1 MNQKQ
6 KKKWKILEEEGQTS
20 LKAVRLDIEKLV
32 RLHSLAMSE
41 FAWNRVV
48 SRQLPFG
55 VIGVFFFF
63 QGKSLIERYPSF
75 LIIKIN
81 PPPLPRRFSPKSQL
95 VSVWRRRG
103 GGKGREGGGSGVVR
117 ILSRNVL
124 LMRFN
129 TLLLKRPLS
138 TQEKK

>member
-1 MNQKQ
+1 M
-6 KKKWKILEEEGQTS
+6 EEEGQTS

-63 QGKSLIERYPSF
+63 QRKSLIERYPSF

-81 PPPLPRRFSPKSQL
+81 PPPLPRHFSPKSQL

-103 GGKGREGGGSGVVR
+103 GGEGEGGGGEAVW
-117 ILSRNVL
+117 
-124 LMRFN
+124 
-129 TLLLKRPLS
+129 
-138 TQEKK
+138 

>member
-1 MNQKQ
+1 M
-6 KKKWKILEEEGQTS
+6 EEEGQTS

-81 PPPLPRRFSPKSQL
+81 PPPLPRHFSPKSQL

-103 GGKGREGGGSGVVR
+103 GGEGEGGGG
-117 ILSRNVL
+117 
-124 LMRFN
+124 
-129 TLLLKRPLS
+129 KRCGEDSIEKRAPDEVQHFAPKMPLS

>member
-1 MNQKQ
+1 M
-6 KKKWKILEEEGQTS
+6 EEEGQTS
-20 LKAVRLDIEKLV
+20 LM
-32 RLHSLAMSE
+32 MSE

-81 PPPLPRRFSPKSQL
+81 PPPLPRHFSPKFTASQC
-95 VSVWRRRG
+95 VEEEG
-103 GGKGREGGGSGVVR
+103 GGKGREGGKRCGEDSIEKRAPDEVQH
-117 ILSRNVL
+117 
-124 LMRFN
+124 F
-129 TLLLKRPLS
+129 TPKRPLS

>member
-1 MNQKQ
+1 M
-6 KKKWKILEEEGQTS
+6 EEEGQTS

-81 PPPLPRRFSPKSQL
+81 PPPLPRHFSPKSQL

-103 GGKGREGGGSGVVR
+103 GGRGGRGGGSGVVR

-129 TLLLKRPLS
+129 TLLLKGLFPLRRRNS
-138 TQEKK
+138 TMLQNVRES

>member
-1 MNQKQ
+1 M
-6 KKKWKILEEEGQTS
+6 EEEGQTS

-63 QGKSLIERYPSF
+63 SRKKRLIERYPSF

-81 PPPLPRRFSPKSQL
+81 PPPLPRHFSPKSQL

-103 GGKGREGGGSGVVR
+103 GRGGRGGSGVVR

-129 TLLLKRPLS
+129 TLLLKGLFPLRRRNS
-138 TQEKK
+138 TMLQNVRES

>member
-1 MNQKQ
+1 M
-6 KKKWKILEEEGQTS
+6 EEEGQTS

-81 PPPLPRRFSPKSQL
+81 PPPLPRHFSPKSQL

-103 GGKGREGGGSGVVR
+103 GGEGEGGGGSGVVR

-129 TLLLKRPLS
+129 TLLLKGLFPLRRRNS
-138 TQEKK
+138 TMLQNVRES

>member
-1 MNQKQ
+1 M
-6 KKKWKILEEEGQTS
+6 EEESQTS

-75 LIIKIN
+75 LIKKIN
-81 PPPLPRRFSPKSQL
+81 PPPLPRHFSPKSQL

-103 GGKGREGGGSGVVR
+103 GEREGGKGRGGRGGR
-117 ILSRNVL
+117 GG
-124 LMRFN
+124 
-129 TLLLKRPLS
+129 KRCGEDS
-138 TQEKK
+138 IEKRAPDEVQHCS

>member
-1 MNQKQ
+1 M
-6 KKKWKILEEEGQTS
+6 EEEGQTS

-81 PPPLPRRFSPKSQL
+81 PPPLPRHFSPKSQL
-95 VSVWRRRG
+95 VSVWRRRR

-129 TLLLKRPLS
+129 TLLLKGLFPLRRRNS
-138 TQEKK
+138 TMLQNVRES

>member
-1 MNQKQ
+1 M
-6 KKKWKILEEEGQTS
+6 EEEGQTS

-63 QGKSLIERYPSF
+63 QGKSLIDPSF

-81 PPPLPRRFSPKSQL
+81 LPPLPRHFSPKSQL

-103 GGKGREGGGSGVVR
+103 GGEGEGGGEAVW
-117 ILSRNVL
+117 
-124 LMRFN
+124 
-129 TLLLKRPLS
+129 
-138 TQEKK
+138 

>member
-1 MNQKQ
+1 M
-6 KKKWKILEEEGQTS
+6 EEEGQTS

-81 PPPLPRRFSPKSQL
+81 PPPLPRHFCPKSQL

-103 GGKGREGGGSGVVR
+103 GGRGGRGGKRCGEDSIEKRAPDEVQH
-117 ILSRNVL
+117 
-124 LMRFN
+124 FAP
-129 TLLLKRPLS
+129 KRPLS